1 MPEAPSTHPTFES
14 AWAGLAGRLE
24 NALVADRVPR
34 PLAEDIVQETGVRLF
49 ERWDRLDTSTSL
61 MPLAITI
68 ARNLVV
74 DHYRKDERV
83 ELQAAPQ
90 QEVIGFDVEE
100 RALAR
105 VHLGA
110 VHRALR
116 KLNPRYR
123 SLLLA
128 EAGYEKHNGAGGAT
142 RTARTRARQGL
153 KLLMDRAPDAAWAAS
168 GPIAAFYRRSA
179 FRMRRLFER
188 HEWAALGQVAAAAAL
203 LFVASLPPSGAI
215 AEETPGR
222 STRDRVIAASAS
234 KETSHSTVVPRSDP
248 RVTELTGEQVQEDTT
263 PGSTMESTDE
273 SVLSLVPHSKGRHAG
288 GGSFGTHGFDDSS
301 SGTATVAG
309 EEVDWKYDAEYR
321 NPECVQEAAEGNVS
335 PGCDTSAH
343 AEGGASVRHRDREV
357 EAETPG
363 GDRS

>member
-1 MPEAPSTHPTFES
+1 MPEEPSTHPTFES

-90 QEVIGFDVEE
+90 QEVIGLDVEE

-105 VHLGA
+105 VHLSA

-116 KLNPRYR
+116 TLNPRYR

-128 EAGYEKHNGAGGAT
+128 EAGYEKPNAAGGAA

-153 KLLMDRAPDAAWAAS
+153 KLQMDRAPDAAWAAS

-179 FRMRRLFER
+179 FRVKRLFER

-203 LFVASLPPSGAI
+203 LFVASLPPAGAI
-215 AEETPGR
+215 AEETPRR
-222 STRDRVIAASAS
+222 SARERLVAASAP
-234 KETSHSTVVPRSDP
+234 KHTSRSLVMWKGGA
-248 RVTELTGEQVQEDTT
+248 RVSELAGEQLQEDVT
-263 PGSTMESTDE
+263 PSSATESTNE
-273 SVLSLVPHSKGRHAG
+273 SVLPLVPHSKGRQTG
-288 GGSFGTHGFDDSS
+288 GGSLGTHGFDENTD
-301 SGTATVAG
+301 GTANVAG
-309 EEVDWKYDAEYR
+309 EDVHWNYRAKYR
-321 NPECVQEAAEGNVS
+321 NPECVQEAAEGNVA

-343 AEGGASVRHRDREV
+343 AEGSASVRHRDREV
-357 EAETPG
+357 QAETPG